1 MHHLESARFSK
12 VDRRMNG
19 ITSHKVFEVEG
30 NDLVIAVPSVLSK
43 DGKISFLMSDTSGI
57 KQGDYVDFCFA
68 YTVTNGRA
76 NGYSCRYL
84 GETPSEFCP
93 TDGAPYAQ

>member
-68 YTVTNGRA
+68 YTVITYKGIADRWQIK
-76 NGYSCRYL
+76 L
-84 GETPSEFCP
+84 LLKP
-93 TDGAPYAQ
+93 

>member
-12 VDRRMNG
+12 IDRRMNG
-19 ITSHKVFEVEG
+19 VSSHKVIGVEG
-30 NDLVIAVPSVLSK
+30 NNLVIAVPLVLSK
-43 DGKISFLMSDTSGI
+43 DGKISFLMSDTAGI

-76 NGYSCRYL
+76 NSYRAQFL
-84 GETPSEFCP
+84 GITPSGFEPENGQAF
-93 TDGAPYAQ
+93 TD

>member
-43 DGKISFLMSDTSGI
+43 DSKISFLMSDTSSI
-57 KQGDYVDFCFA
+57 KQGDYVDFCFT

-76 NGYSCRYL
+76 NSYQAQFLGITPPEFKPEN
-84 GETPSEFCP
+84 GETY
-93 TDGAPYAQ
+93 TN

>member
-68 YTVTNGRA
+68 YTVTNRRA
-76 NGYSCRYL
+76 NSYQAQFL
-84 GETPSEFCP
+84 GITPPGFEPENGQAF
-93 TDGAPYAQ
+93 TN

>member
-1 MHHLESARFSK
+1 MQHLESARFSK
-12 VDRRMNG
+12 IDRRMNG
-19 ITSHKVFEVEG
+19 ITSHRVFEVKG

-43 DGKISFLMSDTSGI
+43 DGKISFLMSDTLGI

-76 NGYSCRYL
+76 NSYQAQFL
-84 GETPSEFCP
+84 GITPSGFEPENGQAF
-93 TDGAPYAQ
+93 TN

>member
-1 MHHLESARFSK
+1 MQHLESARFSK
-12 VDRRMNG
+12 IDRRMNG
-19 ITSHKVFEVEG
+19 VSSHKVIGVEG
-30 NDLVIAVPSVLSK
+30 NNLVIAVPLVLSK

-76 NGYSCRYL
+76 NSYQAQFL
-84 GETPSEFCP
+84 GITPPGFEPENGQAF
-93 TDGAPYAQ
+93 TD

>member
-19 ITSHKVFEVEG
+19 ITSHKVIGVKG

>member
-43 DGKISFLMSDTSGI
+43 DSKISFLMSDTSSI
-57 KQGDYVDFCFA
+57 KQGIMLIFV
-68 YTVTNGRA
+68 
-76 NGYSCRYL
+76 L
-84 GETPSEFCP
+84 LILLLM
-93 TDGAPYAQ
+93 DGQTAIKRSFWE

>member
-1 MHHLESARFSK
+1 MQHLESARFSK

-43 DGKISFLMSDTSGI
+43 DSKISFLMSDTSSI
-57 KQGDYVDFCFA
+57 KQGIMLIFV
-68 YTVTNGRA
+68 
-76 NGYSCRYL
+76 L
-84 GETPSEFCP
+84 LILLLM
-93 TDGAPYAQ
+93 DGQTAIKRSFWE